1 MSKMYY
7 MIKCMSLWNKIKE
20 NIVYF
25 CHNLYYFYVYM
36 MAYVKDYHNKWIF
49 IPGHTLPIT
58 QYNLNNTI
66 QNKWSY
72 YSTTNALHYKD
83 CNTTFKLSW
92 LSAKI
97 IITPN
102 EEIAYNSM
110 EYNIDDFINTFSVST
125 KTHRTPT
132 LAMIFIAWCITTKQ
146 WFALNNMI
154 EFHIIDDQGEEHI
167 LSLYIDNECLH
178 ISNNKL
184 YSIKN

>member
-1 MSKMYY
+1 
-7 MIKCMSLWNKIKE
+7 
-20 NIVYF
+20 
-25 CHNLYYFYVYM
+25 
-36 MAYVKDYHNKWIF
+36 
-49 IPGHTLPIT
+49 
-58 QYNLNNTI
+58 
-66 QNKWSY
+66 
-72 YSTTNALHYKD
+72 
-83 CNTTFKLSW
+83 
-92 LSAKI
+92 
-97 IITPN
+97 
-102 EEIAYNSM
+102 M
-110 EYNIDDFINTFSVST
+110 EYNIDDFINTFRVST